1 MSAEDFLRIGRKIT
15 VLPVIHGSGD
25 FSLRVREELLERPY
39 DCVAVPL
46 PTSFQPDVE
55 AAVLRLPA
63 ISAVIQR
70 DAGPLEAEDDEPRFS
85 YVPIDPSQPVIAAIR
100 FALEEHIPRAF
111 IDAET
116 KRFESTSASFPDPYA
131 LKRVSPAAFAASVL
145 PAIPR
150 PATDQHRDRIAF
162 MAGRLRE
169 LEREHDAILLVCS
182 LLDWPWI
189 KDAYDLRTPA
199 EEPTAHYAP
208 IQTCP
213 VDPRTLLFFLG
224 ELPFIAGLYER
235 ARSELGDDSN
245 LSIDGVKE
253 LVLEARDRL
262 RARKPN
268 LARRLTPQLLS
279 IYLRYVRNLALIDRR
294 LAPGFADLIDA
305 ARQTGGDDFALSLA
319 ETAREYPYEHD
330 PDSDDGGAGEE
341 PELRMSIGRGDV
353 PLWGEGE
360 MASRL
365 PGPLVLWRKI
375 ELRPRPDR
383 AKKQEW
389 RRRWNPFGQC
399 SWPPEDERIES
410 FHRHVRDQ
418 AKALIGADLARSEKF
433 TTSLRDGLDL
443 RETLRNW
450 HKGDLYVKVVPPAR
464 GSVEVVIFLF
474 DVPADPDRYPYR
486 VTWYAEH
493 VEESTLA
500 FFGTDPMADL
510 VGPGIARSEYGG
522 ALFLF
527 PPRHIPDIW
536 TDPRLRFA
544 RSLES
549 RLVAAGLM
557 HSRERHVAIVSPC
570 PPKAE
575 WRQIAR
581 RFGKRI
587 LHLPLKRFGASTIER
602 LRVFHTLN
610 GKQVRTYAA
619 DFIQDA

>member
-1 MSAEDFLRIGRKIT
+1 MSAEDFLRIGRKVA

-25 FSLRVREELLERPY
+25 FALRVRQELLDRPY
-39 DCVAVPL
+39 DCLAVPL
-46 PTSFQPDVE
+46 PPSFQADVE

-63 ISAVIQR
+63 VSAVIQR
-70 DAGPLEAEDDEPRFS
+70 DADAPDDDGPRFS

-100 FALEEHIPRAF
+100 LAFEERIPRAF

-116 KRFESTSASFPDPYA
+116 DRFEAQGAAFPDPYA
-131 LKRVSPAAFAASVL
+131 LKKVSPAAFAASVL
-145 PAIPR
+145 PAIP
-150 PATDQHRDRIAF
+150 PPITEQHRTRIAF
-162 MAGRLRE
+162 MAARLRE
-169 LEREHDAILLVCS
+169 LEREHDAILFVCS

-189 KDAYDLRTPA
+189 KDAYDRRLPA
-199 EEPTAHYAP
+199 DEPEPSFVP
-208 IQTCP
+208 IQSCA

-224 ELPFIAGLYER
+224 ELPYIAGLYER
-235 ARSELGDDSN
+235 ARRELGDDTN

-268 LARRLTPQLLS
+268 LARRITPQLLA
-279 IYLRYVRNLALIDRR
+279 IYFRYVRNLALIDRR

-305 ARQTGGDDFALSLA
+305 ARQTAGDDFALSLA
-319 ETAREYPYEHD
+319 ETAREYPYASA
-330 PDSDDGGAGEE
+330 PDDDGDEW
-341 PELRMSIGRGDV
+341 PTMRMSIGRADV
-353 PLWGEGE
+353 PLWGEGP
-360 MASRL
+360 MVSRL
-365 PGPLVLWRKI
+365 PGPTVLWRKI
-375 ELRPRPDR
+375 ELRPKPDPAR
-383 AKKQEW
+383 KREW
-389 RRRWNPFGQC
+389 RQRWNPYGQC

-410 FHRHVRDQ
+410 FHRHARDR
-418 AKALIGADLARSEKF
+418 AKDLIGADLARSEKF

-450 HKGDLYVKVVPPAR
+450 HKGDLYVKVIPPAR

-474 DVPADPDRYPYR
+474 DVPADPERYPYR

-493 VEESTLA
+493 AEESTLA
-500 FFGTDPMADL
+500 FFATDPMADL

-544 RSLES
+544 DTLELK
-549 RLVAAGLM
+549 LVAAGLM
-557 HSRERHVAIVSPC
+557 HSQERHVAIVSPC
-570 PPKAE
+570 PPKAT
-575 WRQIAR
+575 WRRAAR
-581 RFGKRI
+581 RFGRRI
-587 LHLPLKRFGASTIER
+587 IHLPLKRFGASTVER
-602 LRVFHTLN
+602 LRAFHTLN

-619 DFIQDA
+619 DFIQDT